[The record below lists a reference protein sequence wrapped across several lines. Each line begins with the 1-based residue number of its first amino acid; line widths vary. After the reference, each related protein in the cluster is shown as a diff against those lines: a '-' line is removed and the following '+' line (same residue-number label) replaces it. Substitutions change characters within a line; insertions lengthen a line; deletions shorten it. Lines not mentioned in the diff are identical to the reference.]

1 MKREPILE
9 CDVLVLGSG
18 AAGLSTAVTAA
29 TRGLRVMVAEKAAVF
44 GGTTA
49 WSGGWMWIPGNP
61 LATRAGIVEEPEASR
76 TYLRNEL
83 GAHFD
88 ADKVDALLEAGPEMV
103 EFFERHTSMRFVDG
117 NRIPDFHTT
126 PGAVSGGRSVCAM
139 PFDGRELGALIERL
153 RPPLGVVTI
162 KGMAIGSGQ
171 DLAHFFNATR
181 SLRSAVHVL
190 RRLAAFAG
198 HKLRYGRS
206 MHLVNGN
213 ALVARL
219 LKSAHDR
226 AVDLRTNA
234 KAVALLREVGSA
246 AASEVGNEAGN
257 KAGNKAGNEAGN
269 EAGRVV
275 GARVEIDGVL
285 HEVRAA
291 RGVVLACGG
300 YPHDLARRAQ
310 TFAYTPSGREHWSA
324 APLTNTGDGIRLGE
338 AVGGHFDASLETP
351 AAWAPV
357 SLVPQG
363 GGKPAVAFPHLI
375 ERAKPGVIAVTR
387 AGQRFVNE
395 ASSYHDFVSALIG
408 TTPAGEEVCAWLI
421 CDHRFQRRYG
431 LGFSKPFPFPTGP
444 YRRSGY
450 LKRAGSLAEL
460 AAQCGIDP
468 QGLANTVAAYNSY
481 AKDGF
486 DPQFHK
492 GSTPYNRVQGD
503 ARHMPNPCLAPI
515 EDGPFYAVKLLPG
528 SLGTFAGL
536 ATDATARVLDDNGRP
551 VPGLYAVGNDS
562 ASMMGGCYPSGGIT
576 LGPAMTFGYL
586 AGLSLAGA
594 GHASRT
600 APTAQADPT
609 QRSAQPTNSNIQSQ
623 GHMQ

>member
-1 MKREPILE
+1 MTLIERSRLTMKLEPILE

-18 AAGLSTAVTAA
+18 AGGLSTAVTAA
-29 TRGLRVMVAEKAAVF
+29 TRGLSVMVAEKEDVF

-49 WSGGWMWIPGNP
+49 WSGGWMWIPRNP
-61 LATRAGIVEEPEASR
+61 LATRAGIVEDIDAPR
-76 TYLRNEL
+76 TYLQNEL
-83 GAHFD
+83 GAQFD
-88 ADKVDALLEAGPEMV
+88 AGKVDALLEHGPKMV
-103 EFFERHTSMRFVDG
+103 EFFERNTSMRFIDG

-126 PGAVSGGRSVCAM
+126 NGAAKGGRSICAM
-139 PFDGRELGALIERL
+139 PFDGRELGDLIDKL
-153 RPPLGVVTI
+153 RPPLAEVTI

-181 SLRSAVHVL
+181 SLRSAWHVT
-190 RRLAAFAG
+190 RRLVAFAG

-219 LKSAHDR
+219 LKSAADR
-226 AVDLRTNA
+226 GVDLRTRA
-234 KAVALLREVGSA
+234 KAVEILRDGD
-246 AASEVGNEAGN
+246 
-257 KAGNKAGNEAGN
+257 
-269 EAGRVV
+269 RVR
-275 GARVEIDGVL
+275 GARVEIEGVM

-324 APLTNTGDGIRLGE
+324 APRANTGDGIRMGE
-338 AVGGHFDASLETP
+338 AIGAHFNDALETP

-357 SLVPQG
+357 SLVPKG
-363 GGKPAVAFPHLI
+363 KGKPEAAFPHLI
-375 ERAKPGVIAVTR
+375 ERAKPGVIAVTC
-387 AGQRFVNE
+387 GGKRFVNE
-395 ASSYHDFVSALIG
+395 ASSYHDFMSALIG
-408 TTPAGEEVCAWLI
+408 TTQPGDEVCAWLV

-431 LGFSKPFPFPTGP
+431 LGFSKPFPFPIGP

-450 LKRAGSLAEL
+450 LKQANTLQEL
-460 AAQCGIDP
+460 ATQCGIDP
-468 QGLANTVAAYNSY
+468 QGLVETVAAYNGY

-503 ARHMPNPCLAPI
+503 PRHTPNPCLAPI
-515 EDGPFYAVKLLPG
+515 VEGPFHAVKLLPG

-536 ATDATARVLDDNGRP
+536 STDERSRVLDQTQAPIR
-551 VPGLYAVGNDS
+551 GLYAVGNDA

-586 AGLSLAGA
+586 AGIALAEPAGSEAVADLSTFKRA
-594 GHASRT
+594 RT
-600 APTAQADPT
+600 
-609 QRSAQPTNSNIQSQ
+609 
-623 GHMQ
+623 MQ

>member
-18 AAGLSTAVTAA
+18 AGGLSAAVTAA
-29 TRGLRVMVAEKAAVF
+29 TRGLRVMVAEKADVF

-76 TYLRNEL
+76 TYLRSEL

-88 ADKVDALLEAGPEMV
+88 AAKVDALLESGPQMV
-103 EFFERHTSMRFVDG
+103 EYFERHTSMRFIDG
-117 NRIPDFHTT
+117 NRVPDFHTT
-126 PGAVSGGRSVCAM
+126 PGAASGGRSVCAM
-139 PFDGRELGALIERL
+139 PFDGRELGALIDRL
-153 RPPLGVVTI
+153 RPPLSVVTI

-181 SLRSAVHVL
+181 SVRSAWHVL
-190 RRLAAFAG
+190 RRLAAFSV

-219 LKSAHDR
+219 LKSALDR
-226 AVDLRTNA
+226 HVDLRTNA
-234 KAVALLREVGSA
+234 KAVALLRESPHGA
-246 AASEVGNEAGN
+246 ND
-257 KAGNKAGNEAGN
+257 KT
-269 EAGRVV
+269 GRVV

-338 AVGGHFDASLETP
+338 SIGAHFDASLDTP

-363 GGKPAVAFPHLI
+363 GGQPEVAFPHLI

-387 AGQRFVNE
+387 AGRRFVNE
-395 ASSYHDFVSALIG
+395 ASSYHDFISALIG
-408 TTPAGEEVCAWLI
+408 TTQAGEEVCAWLI

-450 LKRAGSLAEL
+450 LKRAGSPAEL
-460 AAQCGIDP
+460 AKQCGIDP
-468 QGLANTVAAYNSY
+468 QGLASTVEAYNNY

-503 ARHMPNPCLAPI
+503 ARHQPNPCLAPL
-515 EDGPFYAVKLLPG
+515 ENGPFYAVKLLPG
-528 SLGTFAGL
+528 SLGTFSGL
-536 ATDATARVLDDNGRP
+536 ATDATARVLDDAGQP
-551 VPGLYAVGNDS
+551 LPGLYAVGNDS

-594 GHASRT
+594 SQANQTNQQAPDASAT
-600 APTAQADPT
+600 
-609 QRSAQPTNSNIQSQ
+609 RSTIQSQ
-623 GHMQ
+623 GHTQ

>member
-1 MKREPILE
+1 MKLEPILE

-18 AAGLSTAVTAA
+18 AGGLSTAVTAA
-29 TRGLRVMVAEKAAVF
+29 ARGLRVMVAEKEDVF

-49 WSGGWMWIPGNP
+49 WSGGWMWIPRNP
-61 LATRAGIVEEPEASR
+61 LATRAGIVEDIDAPR

-83 GAHFD
+83 GAQFD
-88 ADKVDALLEAGPEMV
+88 ADKVDALLEHGPEMI
-103 EFFERHTSMRFVDG
+103 EFFERNTSMRFVDG
-117 NRIPDFHTT
+117 NRIPDFHTSN
-126 PGAVSGGRSVCAM
+126 GAAKGGRSVCAM
-139 PFDGRELGALIERL
+139 PFDGRELGPLIDKL
-153 RPPLGVVTI
+153 RPPLAEVTI

-181 SLRSAVHVL
+181 SLRSAWHVT

-219 LKSAHDR
+219 LKSAADR
-226 AVDLRTNA
+226 GVDLRTRA
-234 KAVALLREVGSA
+234 KAVEILRDGD
-246 AASEVGNEAGN
+246 
-257 KAGNKAGNEAGN
+257 
-269 EAGRVV
+269 RVT
-275 GARVEIDGVL
+275 GARVEIEGVL

-300 YPHDLARRAQ
+300 YPHDAARRAQ
-310 TFAYTPSGREHWSA
+310 TFAYTPTGREHWSA
-324 APLTNTGDGIRLGE
+324 APRANTGDGIRMGE
-338 AVGGHFDASLETP
+338 AIGAHFDDSLDTP

-357 SLVPQG
+357 SLVPK
-363 GGKPAVAFPHLI
+363 GKGQPEAAFPHLI

-387 AGQRFVNE
+387 GGKRFVNE
-395 ASSYHDFVSALIG
+395 ASSYHDFMGALIG
-408 TTPAGEEVCAWLI
+408 TTQPGEEVCAWLV

-431 LGFSKPFPFPTGP
+431 LGFSKPFPFPLGP

-450 LKRAGSLAEL
+450 LKQASTLHEL
-460 AAQCGIDP
+460 ARHCGIDP
-468 QGLANTVAAYNSY
+468 QGLAETVSAYNGY

-503 ARHMPNPCLAPI
+503 ARHGPNPCVAPI
-515 EDGPFYAVKLLPG
+515 VDGPFYAVKLLPG

-536 ATDATARVLDDNGRP
+536 STDAQSRVLDEAHTPIR
-551 VPGLYAVGNDS
+551 GLYAVGNDS

-586 AGLSLAGA
+586 AGIALAEA
-594 GHASRT
+594 REDETVAEVSAMSRAKT
-600 APTAQADPT
+600 
-609 QRSAQPTNSNIQSQ
+609 
-623 GHMQ
+623 MQ

>member
-1 MKREPILE
+1 MAMMREPILE

-18 AAGLSTAVTAA
+18 AAGLSAAVTAA
-29 TRGLRVMVAEKAAVF
+29 TRGLRVMVAEKADVF
-44 GGTTA
+44 GGTSA
-49 WSGGWMWIPGNP
+49 WSGGWMWIPRNP
-61 LATRAGIVEEPEASR
+61 LATRAGIVEESEASR

-83 GAHFD
+83 GAHYD
-88 ADKVDALLEAGPEMV
+88 PDKVDALLEHGPEMI
-103 EFFERHTSMRFVDG
+103 EFFERETAVRFIDG

-126 PGAVSGGRSVCAM
+126 PGAMTGGRSVCAM
-139 PFDGRELGALIERL
+139 PFDGRELGALIDRL
-153 RPPLGVVTI
+153 RPALDVVTL
-162 KGMAIGSGQ
+162 KGMAIASGQ

-181 SLRSAVHVL
+181 SPRSAVHVL
-190 RRLAAFAG
+190 RRLAAFATD
-198 HKLRYGRS
+198 KFRYGRS

-234 KAVALLREVGSA
+234 KAVALLCEGGA
-246 AASEVGNEAGN
+246 AG
-257 KAGNKAGNEAGN
+257 
-269 EAGRVV
+269 GRVT
-275 GARVEIDGVL
+275 GARVEIDGVA

-300 YPHDLARRAQ
+300 YPHDVARRAQ

-338 AVGGHFDASLETP
+338 AVGAHFDASLETP

-357 SLVPQG
+357 SLVPRKSG
-363 GGKPAVAFPHLI
+363 EDAVAFPHLI

-387 AGQRFVNE
+387 AGLRFVNE
-395 ASSYHDFVSALIG
+395 ASSYHDFINALIG

-431 LGFSKPFPFPTGP
+431 LGFSKPFPFPTAP
-444 YRRSGY
+444 YLRSGY
-450 LKRAGSLAEL
+450 LRRANSLAEL
-460 AAQCGIDP
+460 ASQCGIDP
-468 QGLANTVAAYNSY
+468 QGLQTTVAAYNSY

-503 ARHMPNPCLAPI
+503 ARHKPNPCNAPL
-515 EDGPFYAVKLLPG
+515 EHGPFYAVKLLPG

-536 ATDATARVLDDNGRP
+536 ATDAAARVLDDAGRP

-594 GHASRT
+594 
-600 APTAQADPT
+600 PQADGTVCAARTEP
-609 QRSAQPTNSNIQSQ
+609 APNSSIPSQ
-623 GHMQ
+623 GRI

>member
-1 MKREPILE
+1 MKLEPILE

-18 AAGLSTAVTAA
+18 AGGLATAVTAA
-29 TRGLRVMVAEKAAVF
+29 ARGLSVMVAEKEDVF

-49 WSGGWMWIPGNP
+49 WSGGWMWIPRNP
-61 LATRAGIVEEPEASR
+61 LATRAGIVEDIETPR
-76 TYLRNEL
+76 TYLKSEL
-83 GAHFD
+83 GAQFD
-88 ADKVDALLEAGPEMV
+88 AAKADALLEHGPQMI
-103 EFFERHTSMRFVDG
+103 EFFERNTSMRFIDG
-117 NRIPDFHTT
+117 NRIPDFHTSN
-126 PGAVSGGRSVCAM
+126 GAAKGGRSVCAM
-139 PFDGRELGALIERL
+139 PFDGRELGPLIDKL
-153 RPPLGVVTI
+153 RPPLDEVTI

-181 SLRSAVHVL
+181 TLRSAWHVT
-190 RRLAAFAG
+190 RRLVAFAG

-219 LKSAHDR
+219 LKSAADR
-226 AVDLRTNA
+226 GVDLRTRA
-234 KAVALLREVGSA
+234 KAVEILREG
-246 AASEVGNEAGN
+246 
-257 KAGNKAGNEAGN
+257 
-269 EAGRVV
+269 GRVT
-275 GARVEIDGVL
+275 GARVEIDGVM
-285 HEVRAA
+285 HVVRAA

-300 YPHDLARRAQ
+300 YPHDIARRAQ

-324 APLTNTGDGIRLGE
+324 APAANTGDGIRLGE
-338 AVGGHFDASLETP
+338 AIGAHFDASLDTP

-357 SLVPQG
+357 SLVPK
-363 GGKPAVAFPHLI
+363 GKGQPDAAFPHLI

-387 AGQRFVNE
+387 GGRRFVNE
-395 ASSYHDFVSALIG
+395 ASSYHDFISALIG
-408 TTPAGEEVCAWLI
+408 TTQQGDEVCAWLV

-431 LGFSKPFPFPTGP
+431 LGFAKPFPFPLGP

-450 LKRAGSLAEL
+450 LKQAATLREL

-468 QGLANTVAAYNSY
+468 RALVETVTTYNAY

-503 ARHMPNPCLAPI
+503 ARHGPNPCVAPI
-515 EDGPFYAVKLLPG
+515 VDGPFYAVKLLPG

-536 ATDATARVLDDNGRP
+536 STDARARALDETLAP
-551 VPGLYAVGNDS
+551 IPGLYAVGNDA
-562 ASMMGGCYPSGGIT
+562 ASMMGGSYPSGGIT

-586 AGLSLAGA
+586 AGLTLAEPVQ
-594 GHASRT
+594 SRAEAVSDIST
-600 APTAQADPT
+600 FKRARTT
-609 QRSAQPTNSNIQSQ
+609 Q
-623 GHMQ
+623 

>member
-18 AAGLSTAVTAA
+18 AAGLAAAVTAA
-29 TRGLRVMVAEKAAVF
+29 TRGLRVLVAEKADVF
-44 GGTTA
+44 GGTSA

-61 LATRAGIVEEPEASR
+61 LATRAGITEESEASR
-76 TYLRNEL
+76 TYLRSEL

-88 ADKVDALLEAGPEMV
+88 TAKVDALLEAGPQMV
-103 EFFERHTSMRFVDG
+103 EFFERHTSMRFIDG

-126 PGAVSGGRSVCAM
+126 PGAASGGRSVCAM
-139 PFDGRELGALIERL
+139 PFDGRELGPLIDRL
-153 RPPLGVVTI
+153 RPPLGVVTL

-198 HKLRYGRS
+198 HKLRFGRS

-226 AVDLRTNA
+226 GVDLRTNA
-234 KAVALLREVGSA
+234 KAVALLRE
-246 AASEVGNEAGN
+246 AGGEPG
-257 KAGNKAGNEAGN
+257 K
-269 EAGRVV
+269 EAGRVT
-275 GARVEIDGVL
+275 GARVEIDGVS

-338 AVGGHFDASLETP
+338 AAGGHFDASLETP

-363 GGKPAVAFPHLI
+363 GGQPAVAFPHLI

-395 ASSYHDFVSALIG
+395 ASSYHDFISALIG
-408 TTPAGEEVCAWLI
+408 TTPAGDEVCAWLI

-431 LGFSKPFPFPTGP
+431 LGFSKPFPFPTSP

-450 LKRAGSLAEL
+450 LQRANSLAEL

-468 QGLANTVAAYNSY
+468 QGLASTVAAYNSY
-481 AKDGF
+481 AKDGY

-503 ARHMPNPCLAPI
+503 ARHAPNPCVAPL

-536 ATDATARVLDDNGRP
+536 ATDASAQVLGDHGQP

-586 AGLSLAGA
+586 AGLALASA
-594 GHASRT
+594 AQT
-600 APTAQADPT
+600 AKADSTKPPTP
-609 QRSAQPTNSNIQSQ
+609 PTNSTIQSQ

>member
-18 AAGLSTAVTAA
+18 AGGLSAAVTAA
-29 TRGLRVMVAEKAAVF
+29 TRGLRVMVAEKAEVF

-76 TYLRNEL
+76 TYLRSEL

-88 ADKVDALLEAGPEMV
+88 AAKVDALLESGPEMV

-117 NRIPDFHTT
+117 NRVPDFHTT
-126 PGAVSGGRSVCAM
+126 PGAASGGRSMCAM
-139 PFDGRELGALIERL
+139 PFDGRELGVWIDRL

-181 SLRSAVHVL
+181 SVRSAVHVL
-190 RRLAAFAG
+190 RRLAAFAV

-219 LKSAHDR
+219 LKSALDR
-226 AVDLRTNA
+226 KVDLRSNA
-234 KAVALLREVGSA
+234 KAVGLLRESSNGA
-246 AASEVGNEAGN
+246 DDRT
-257 KAGNKAGNEAGN
+257 
-269 EAGRVV
+269 GRVV
-275 GARVEIDGVL
+275 GAHVEIDGVL

-310 TFAYTPSGREHWSA
+310 TFAYTPTGCEHWSA
-324 APLTNTGDGIRLGE
+324 APSTNTGDGIRLGE
-338 AVGGHFDASLETP
+338 SIGAHFDASLETP

-357 SLVPQG
+357 SLVPQPG
-363 GGKPAVAFPHLI
+363 GAPDVAFPHLI

-387 AGQRFVNE
+387 AGLRFVNE
-395 ASSYHDFVSALIG
+395 ASSYHDFINALIG
-408 TTPAGEEVCAWLI
+408 TTPAGDEVCAWLI

-450 LKRAGSLAEL
+450 LKRAGSLVEL
-460 AAQCGIDP
+460 ARQCGIDP
-468 QGLANTVAAYNSY
+468 QGLASTVAAYNSY

-503 ARHMPNPCLAPI
+503 ARHQPNPCLAPL
-515 EDGPFYAVKLLPG
+515 EEGPFYAVKLLPG

-536 ATDATARVLDDNGRP
+536 ATDATARVLDDAGQA

-586 AGLSLAGA
+586 AGLSLASA
-594 GHASRT
+594 HQSDQTSAQTSAQT
-600 APTAQADPT
+600 APAP
-609 QRSAQPTNSNIQSQ
+609 NSTIQSQ

>member
-1 MKREPILE
+1 MKDAPILE

-18 AAGLSTAVTAA
+18 AAGLAAAVTAA
-29 TRGLRVMVAEKAAVF
+29 RRGLRVIVAEKAHVF
-44 GGTTA
+44 GGTSA

-76 TYLRNEL
+76 TYLRHEL

-88 ADKVDALLEAGPEMV
+88 ADKVDALLESGPEMV
-103 EFFERHTSMRFVDG
+103 KFFERHTSVRFVDG

-126 PGAVSGGRSVCAM
+126 PGAACGGRSLCAM
-139 PFDGRELGALIERL
+139 PFDGRELGPLINRL

-181 SLRSAVHVL
+181 SVRSAWHVL
-190 RRLAAFAG
+190 RRLAVFAG

-206 MHLVNGN
+206 MHLLNGN

-226 AVDLRTNA
+226 GVDLRTNA
-234 KAVALLREVGSA
+234 KAVALLREGEGDV
-246 AASEVGNEAGN
+246 
-257 KAGNKAGNEAGN
+257 
-269 EAGRVV
+269 GRVA
-275 GARVEIDGVL
+275 GATIEIDGVP
-285 HEVRAA
+285 HQVRAA

-338 AVGGHFDASLETP
+338 SIGGHFDASLETP

-357 SLVPQG
+357 SLVPQRG
-363 GGKPAVAFPHLI
+363 GQPAVAFPHLI

-387 AGQRFVNE
+387 TGQRFVNE
-395 ASSYHDFVSALIG
+395 ASSYHDFMNALIG
-408 TTPAGEEVCAWLI
+408 TTPAGEELCAWLI

-431 LGFSKPFPFPTGP
+431 LGFSKPLPFPTGP

-450 LKRAGSLAEL
+450 LKRAHSLADL

-468 QGLANTVAAYNSY
+468 QGLVSTVAAYNSY

-503 ARHMPNPCLAPI
+503 AKHTPNPCIAPI
-515 EDGPFYAVKLLPG
+515 EDRPFYAVKLLPG

-536 ATDATARVLDDNGRP
+536 ATDATARVLDSNRQP

-576 LGPAMTFGYL
+576 LGPAMTFGYR
-586 AGLSLAGA
+586 AGLCLADA
-594 GHASRT
+594 IRT
-600 APTAQADPT
+600 A
-609 QRSAQPTNSNIQSQ
+609 QPAPATNSPIRSR
-623 GHMQ
+623 GHLSSP

>member
-1 MKREPILE
+1 MKLEPILE

-18 AAGLSTAVTAA
+18 AGGLSTAVTAA
-29 TRGLRVMVAEKAAVF
+29 TRGLRVMVAEKEDVF

-49 WSGGWMWIPGNP
+49 WSGGWMWIPRNP
-61 LATRAGIVEEPEASR
+61 LATRAGIVEEIEAPR
-76 TYLRNEL
+76 TYLQNEL
-83 GAHFD
+83 GAQFD
-88 ADKVDALLEAGPEMV
+88 ADKVDALLEHGPEMI
-103 EFFERHTSMRFVDG
+103 EFFERNTSMRFVDG
-117 NRIPDFHTT
+117 NRVPDFHTSN
-126 PGAVSGGRSVCAM
+126 GAAKGGRSVCAM
-139 PFDGRELGALIERL
+139 PFDGRELGSLIDKL
-153 RPPLGVVTI
+153 RPPLAEVTI

-181 SLRSAVHVL
+181 SLRSAWHVT

-219 LKSAHDR
+219 LKSAADR
-226 AVDLRTNA
+226 GVDLRTRA
-234 KAVALLREVGSA
+234 KAVEILRDGD
-246 AASEVGNEAGN
+246 
-257 KAGNKAGNEAGN
+257 
-269 EAGRVV
+269 RVT
-275 GARVEIDGVL
+275 GARVEIEGVL

-300 YPHDLARRAQ
+300 YPHDAARRAQ
-310 TFAYTPSGREHWSA
+310 TFAYTPTGREHWSA
-324 APLTNTGDGIRLGE
+324 APRANTGDGIRMGE
-338 AVGGHFDASLETP
+338 AIGAHFDDSLDTP

-357 SLVPQG
+357 SLVPK
-363 GGKPAVAFPHLI
+363 GKGQPEAAFPHLI

-387 AGQRFVNE
+387 GGRRFVNE
-395 ASSYHDFVSALIG
+395 ASSYHDFMGALIG
-408 TTPAGEEVCAWLI
+408 TTQPGEEVCAWLV

-431 LGFSKPFPFPTGP
+431 LGFSKPFPFPVGP
-444 YRRSGY
+444 YRHSGY
-450 LKRAGSLAEL
+450 LKQANTLREL
-460 AAQCGIDP
+460 ATQCGIDP
-468 QGLANTVAAYNSY
+468 QGLVETVAAYNGY

-503 ARHMPNPCLAPI
+503 AQHGPNPCVAPI
-515 EDGPFYAVKLLPG
+515 VDGPFYAVKLLPG

-536 ATDATARVLDDNGRP
+536 STDAQSRVLDEAHTPIR
-551 VPGLYAVGNDS
+551 GLYAVGNDA

-586 AGLSLAGA
+586 AGIALAKA
-594 GHASRT
+594 REDETVAEVSAMNRART
-600 APTAQADPT
+600 LQ
-609 QRSAQPTNSNIQSQ
+609 
-623 GHMQ
+623 